1 MSLRIFNT
9 MSRKKEKLD
18 VKKVKMFVCG
28 PTVYDYSHLGHART
42 YIAYDI
48 IAKYLRYKKIDL
60 FFLMNITDIDD
71 KIINRAKE
79 MKIDPLELSKKF
91 EKDFYED
98 MRTLG
103 INSINTFARASDYIQ
118 EIIVQ
123 VKRLMEKGVAY
134 QTENG
139 IYYDITKFKDY
150 GKLSHQNL
158 EELKKHRIEPDP
170 TKRNPQDFALWKKEK
185 TGEISWNSQWGKGRP
200 GWHIEDTAIAEKFL
214 GQQYDIHGGGIDLIF
229 PHHEA
234 EIAQMESVSRT
245 KPMVRIWTHTEFLRI
260 NGEKMAK
267 SLGNF
272 ITVRDALQKDDAETL
287 RLFFAFTHY
296 RSPVDYNKNNLEK
309 ARKSLESLYETLE
322 NIEHY
327 KKKMKPNPK
336 KRTEWIKT
344 MRETRKKFE
353 EAMDDDFN
361 TPKALSVIFELQKKI
376 NKLIE
381 SEGEISVFLG
391 DEIIKLFKELG
402 GILGILQ
409 REKKSKVPEKIEK
422 LVQER
427 ERARK
432 SGDWKKADEIRNKI
446 LEFGFSLED
455 TTKGPR
461 VKKK

>member
-123 VKRLMEKGVAY
+123 VKRLMEKGFAY

-234 EIAQMESVSRT
+234 EIAQMESVSGK
-245 KPMVRIWTHTEFLRI
+245 KPFVRYWMHTGFVKV
-260 NGEKMAK
+260 NKDKMSK
-267 SLGNF
+267 SLDNF
-272 ITVRDALQKDDAETL
+272 LTIKDVLKNYNKEVI
-287 RLFFAFTHY
+287 RFLFLSTHY
-296 RSPVDYNKNNLEK
+296 RKPIDFNQDLLEQAKNTLQKLNEFMIC
-309 ARKSLESLYETLE
+309 LE
-322 NIEHY
+322 NY
-327 KKKMKPNPK
+327 KSEVKDNNKIDKLIDKTKKN
-336 KRTEWIKT
+336 
-344 MRETRKKFE
+344 FE
-353 EAMDDDFN
+353 KEMNNDFDTHN
-361 TPKALSVIFELQKKI
+361 GITVIFEFMKEV
-376 NKLIE
+376 NKMMTEKSI
-381 SEGEISVFLG
+381 SNNDAKQAIKFMREIDKVF
-391 DEIIKLFKELG
+391 
-402 GILGILQ
+402 GILEEKSEIPNNIKKLAEERQ
-409 REKKSKVPEKIEK
+409 EARKKKDFKTSDKIRDELKKSGYYVDDKEEGYV
-422 LVQER
+422 
-427 ERARK
+427 
-432 SGDWKKADEIRNKI
+432 
-446 LEFGFSLED
+446 
-455 TTKGPR
+455 
-461 VKKK
+461 VKRL

>member
-118 EIIVQ
+118 EIIDQ
-123 VKRLMEKGVAY
+123 VRRLLEGGFAY
-134 QTENG
+134 VTENG
-139 IYYDITKFKDY
+139 VYYDITKFKDY

-158 EELKKHRIEPDP
+158 EELKKHRIEPDS

-234 EIAQMESVSRT
+234 EIAQMESVSS
-245 KPMVRIWTHTEFLRI
+245 KAPMAKYWLHTGFLTVQ
-260 NGEKMAK
+260 GGKMAK
-267 SLGNF
+267 SAGNF
-272 ITVRDALQKDDAETL
+272 ITIQDFLKQYSARTL
-287 RLFFAFTHY
+287 R
-296 RSPVDYNKNNLEK
+296 
-309 ARKSLESLYETLE
+309 
-322 NIEHY
+322 
-327 KKKMKPNPK
+327 
-336 KRTEWIKT
+336 
-344 MRETRKKFE
+344 
-353 EAMDDDFN
+353 
-361 TPKALSVIFELQKKI
+361 
-376 NKLIE
+376 
-381 SEGEISVFLG
+381 FL
-391 DEIIKLFKELG
+391 
-402 GILGILQ
+402 
-409 REKKSKVPEKIEK
+409 
-422 LVQER
+422 
-427 ERARK
+427 
-432 SGDWKKADEIRNKI
+432 
-446 LEFGFSLED
+446 
-455 TTKGPR
+455 
-461 VKKK
+461 